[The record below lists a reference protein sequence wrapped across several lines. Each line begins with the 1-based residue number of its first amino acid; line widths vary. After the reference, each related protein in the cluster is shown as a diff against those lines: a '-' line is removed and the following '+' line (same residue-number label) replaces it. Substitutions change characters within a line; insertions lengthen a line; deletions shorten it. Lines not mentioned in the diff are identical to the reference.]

1 MLKFVWSTL
10 AACAVAWAGMSV
22 QAEEHLDP
30 QLPAYRP
37 INKLE
42 GKLTLVGSQTM
53 SELVSVWKG
62 RFQQFYPDV
71 EIQTVV
77 KGATNAVPAVMSGEA
92 SIGLLSR
99 EATHEEIEAFKKE
112 KGYEPK
118 VLTPSLE
125 RIAIYVNENNPIESL
140 TLAQVDAIFSTSL
153 KRGET
158 KTIKTWGETGVTGAM
173 ADQAIALK
181 GRSETTGSQVFF
193 RSIALNGGD
202 FRTDITNEKDN
213 LALVKAIAAD
223 KNAIG
228 FAGEMWHIRGIKSV
242 PIAWKSGEAPYAIDS
257 SNDENGNYP
266 LVRPL
271 QLVINQAPG
280 KDLTTVEQE
289 FLRYVFSSMGQEDV
303 VKAGL
308 HPISADPAKT
318 ALGAVGLQ
326 TLN

>member
-10 AACAVAWAGMSV
+10 AACAVMLAGTAI

-53 SELVSVWKG
+53 SELVSVWKE
-62 RFQQFYPDV
+62 RFKQFYPDV
-71 EIQTVV
+71 EIQVVV
-77 KGATNAVPAVMSGEA
+77 KGASNAVPAVMSGEA
-92 SIGLLSR
+92 NLGLLSR

-125 RIAIYVNENNPIESL
+125 RIAIYVHDSNPIESL
-140 TLAQVDAIFSTSL
+140 TLAQIDAIFSTTR
-153 KRGET
+153 KRGEAQA
-158 KTIKTWGETGVTGAM
+158 IKTWGETGVTGAL
-173 ADQAIALK
+173 ANQTIVLK

-193 RSIALNGGD
+193 KTIALNGGE
-202 FRTDITNEKDN
+202 FRTDISNEKDN
-213 LALVKAIAAD
+213 LSLVKAIKED
-223 KNAIG
+223 KNSIG
-228 FAGEMWHIRGIKSV
+228 FAGEMWQIKGIKPV
-242 PIAWKSGEAPYAIDS
+242 AIAWKAGEAPYAIDS

-280 KDLTTVEQE
+280 KDLSNVEQE